1 MYDSDKLNDRQVRGL
16 LATLPLI
23 GLFVLGVLLARGAFF
38 KSRDEKLIAAADSAW
53 AEVPVAAE
61 PFKFDPN
68 TVTYTELRRLGV
80 DKNVAANL
88 LHYRAVG
95 KVFRIKEDLAP
106 LYGMTDSLY
115 LRLEPWIA
123 IAPEYAFKPRT
134 ADPHGES
141 REYSERRRPS
151 EYRTE
156 KRPLETPVPFRVDTV
171 QAKYLV
177 RIGFTVGRARAFV
190 SIARDHGF
198 SNAEDVALYPYF
210 PDSLVS
216 ALKPYMIFPAP
227 DSTATAAESRPRLVE
242 LNTADSATLL
252 SVSGIGPK
260 TVNRILRYRERLG
273 GFFRAEQLSEVEG
286 VTAENLARILPQVTC
301 DTTLIRKIPI
311 NRASPDEFSDHPY
324 MRRNTANRLLS
335 RRQMLRERNL
345 PAWES
350 VRDLVEQ
357 KILRPEDAPYLRP
370 YLSFE

>member
-1 MYDSDKLNDRQVRGL
+1 MSDSDKLSDRQVRGL

-23 GLFVLGVLLARGAFF
+23 GLFVLGALLARGPLF
-38 KSRDEKLIAAADSAW
+38 KSRNEKILAAADSAW
-53 AEVPVAAE
+53 AEVPMAAE

-88 LHYRAVG
+88 LHYRAAG

-115 LRLEPWIA
+115 LRLEPWIE
-123 IAPEYAFKPRT
+123 IAPKYAFKPRP
-134 ADPHGES
+134 DYPS
-141 REYSERRRPS
+141 RDSWENRRPS

-156 KRPLETPVPFRVDTV
+156 KRALETPVPFRVDTV

-177 RIGFTVGRARAFV
+177 RIGVSVGRARAFV
-190 SIARDHGF
+190 SIAREHGF
-198 SNAEDVALYPYF
+198 SNAEEVALYPYF
-210 PDSLVS
+210 PDSLVN

-227 DSTATAAESRPRLVE
+227 DTTVTAAAAGPRLVE
-242 LNTADSATLL
+242 LNTADSAALR

-273 GFFRAEQLSEVEG
+273 GFFRAEQLLEVEG

-311 NRASPDEFSDHPY
+311 NRASPGEFSDHPY
-324 MRRNTANRLLS
+324 MHRSTANRLLS

-350 VRDLVEQ
+350 VQDLVDQ

>member
-1 MYDSDKLNDRQVRGL
+1 MSDSDKLSDRQVRGL

-23 GLFVLGVLLARGAFF
+23 GLFVLGALLARGPLF
-38 KSRDEKLIAAADSAW
+38 KSRNEKILAAADSAW
-53 AEVPVAAE
+53 AEVPMAAE

-88 LHYRAVG
+88 LHYRAAG
-95 KVFRIKEDLAP
+95 KVFRIKEDLTP

-115 LRLEPWIA
+115 LRLEPWIE
-123 IAPEYAFKPRT
+123 IAPEYAFKPR
-134 ADPHGES
+134 ADYPTRDSWEN
-141 REYSERRRPS
+141 RRPT
-151 EYRTE
+151 EYHTAKRT
-156 KRPLETPVPFRVDTV
+156 LETPVPFRVDTV

-177 RIGFTVGRARAFV
+177 RIGVSVGRARAFV
-190 SIARDHGF
+190 SIAREHGF
-198 SNAEDVALYPYF
+198 SNAEEVALYPYF
-210 PDSLVS
+210 PDSLVN

-227 DSTATAAESRPRLVE
+227 DSTVSVAAAAAGPRLVE
-242 LNTADSATLL
+242 LNTADSAALR

-273 GFFRAEQLSEVEG
+273 GFFRAEQLMEVEG

-311 NRASPDEFSDHPY
+311 NRATPGEFSDHPY
-324 MRRNTANRLLS
+324 MHRSTANRLLS
-335 RRQMLRERNL
+335 RRQMLRERDL

-350 VRDLVEQ
+350 VRDLVDQ

>member
-1 MYDSDKLNDRQVRGL
+1 MFDSDKLSDRQVRGL

-23 GLFVLGVLLARGAFF
+23 GLFVLGALLARGTLF
-38 KSRDEKLIAAADSAW
+38 KSRNEKIIAAADSAW
-53 AEVPVAAE
+53 AEVPLAAE

-88 LHYRAVG
+88 LHYRAAG
-95 KVFRIKEDLAP
+95 KIFRIKEDLAP

-115 LRLEPWIA
+115 LRLEPWIE
-123 IAPEYAFKPRT
+123 IAPEYAFKPRA
-134 ADPHGES
+134 ADPR
-141 REYSERRRPS
+141 REHWEDRERRPS

-156 KRPLETPVPFRVDTV
+156 KKPLETPVPFRVDTV

-190 SIARDHGF
+190 SIAREHGF
-198 SNAEDVALYPYF
+198 SNAEEVALYPYF
-210 PDSLVS
+210 PDSLVK
-216 ALKPYMIFPAP
+216 ALEPYMIFPAP
-227 DSTATAAESRPRLVE
+227 DSTATVAVAEPQLVE
-242 LNTADSATLL
+242 LNTADSAALR

-286 VTAENLARILPQVTC
+286 VTDENLARILSQVTC

-311 NRASPDEFSDHPY
+311 NRASPVEFTDHPY
-324 MRRNTANRLLS
+324 MHRSTVNRLLS

-350 VRDLVEQ
+350 VRDLVDQ

-370 YLSFE
+370 YLSFD

>member
-1 MYDSDKLNDRQVRGL
+1 MSDSDKLSDRQVRGL

-23 GLFVLGVLLARGAFF
+23 GLFVLGAMLARGSFF
-38 KSRDEKLIAAADSAW
+38 KSRNEKIIAAADSVW
-53 AEVPVAAE
+53 AEVPMAAE

-88 LHYRAVG
+88 LHYRAAG

-123 IAPEYAFKPRT
+123 IAPEYAFKPRP
-134 ADPHGES
+134 AQPQQEPW
-141 REYSERRRPS
+141 ERRRPS

-156 KRPLETPVPFRVDTV
+156 KRVSETPVPFRVDTV

-177 RIGFTVGRARAFV
+177 QIGVSVGRARAFV
-190 SIARDHGF
+190 SIAREHGF
-198 SNAEDVALYPYF
+198 SNAEEVALYPYF
-210 PDSLVS
+210 PDSLVN

-227 DSTATAAESRPRLVE
+227 DSTATAVAKAEPQLVE
-242 LNTADSATLL
+242 LNTADSAALR

-260 TVNRILRYRERLG
+260 TVGRILRYRERLG

-286 VTAENLARILPQVTC
+286 VTDKNLARILPQVTC
-301 DTTLIRKIPI
+301 DTSLIRKIPI
-311 NRASPDEFSDHPY
+311 NRATPAEFSDHPY
-324 MRRNTANRLLS
+324 MHRSTANRLLS

-350 VRDLVEQ
+350 VQDLVDQ